1 MFFTIKL
8 TAFYNKESPL
18 YVAQRWLSLLLDPYR
33 SAALSLS
40 LRRLSAA
47 IITQML
53 TQKLMN
59 LVHYTIVV
67 SIACSSTMSVFRLKI
82 PVRINIWTGT
92 RWCSK
97 FFLNE
102 LIYEVRLTSFASR
115 SNLWRL
121 KCVWIFQIKK
131 HECSLQGWFLSMTS
145 FAWGSNFI
153 SLKNVHSKKDVQS
166 SSTLNL
172 PS

>member
-1 MFFTIKL
+1 MTQPPTWSDCID
-8 TAFYNKESPL
+8 
-18 YVAQRWLSLLLDPYR
+18 LL
-33 SAALSLS
+33 LSLS

-47 IITQML
+47 IITQTL

-67 SIACSSTMSVFRLKI
+67 SIACSSTMSAFRLKI

-92 RWCSK
+92 RWCSN

-102 LIYEVRLTSFASR
+102 LIYEVRLTSFTSR

-121 KCVWIFQIKK
+121 KCVWIFSNKK
-131 HECSLQGWFLSMTS
+131 SMS
-145 FAWGSNFI
+145 VLYRDGFCQWLLLPEEAILFHWKMFI
-153 SLKNVHSKKDVQS
+153 QKKMYKVQAPLIYHRKS
-166 SSTLNL
+166 CSSTVKNF
-172 PS
+172 SCRS

>member
-1 MFFTIKL
+1 MTQPPTWSDCIDL
-8 TAFYNKESPL
+8 M
-18 YVAQRWLSLLLDPYR
+18 
-33 SAALSLS
+33 LSLS

-47 IITQML
+47 IITQTL

-67 SIACSSTMSVFRLKI
+67 SIACSSTMSAFRLKI

-97 FFLNE
+97 IFLNE

-145 FAWGSNFI
+145 FAWGNNFI
-153 SLKNVHSKKDVQS
+153 SLKNVHSKKMYKVQAPLIYHRKS
-166 SSTLNL
+166 CSSTAKNF
-172 PS
+172 SSRS

>member
-1 MFFTIKL
+1 MTQPPTWSDCID
-8 TAFYNKESPL
+8 
-18 YVAQRWLSLLLDPYR
+18 LL
-33 SAALSLS
+33 LSLS

-47 IITQML
+47 IITQTL

-67 SIACSSTMSVFRLKI
+67 SIACSSTMSAFRLKI

-97 FFLNE
+97 IFLNE

-121 KCVWIFQIKK
+121 KCVWIFSNKK
-131 HECSLQGWFLSMTS
+131 AWVFFTGMVFVNDFFCLRKQFHFIEKCSF
-145 FAWGSNFI
+145 
-153 SLKNVHSKKDVQS
+153 KKDVQS